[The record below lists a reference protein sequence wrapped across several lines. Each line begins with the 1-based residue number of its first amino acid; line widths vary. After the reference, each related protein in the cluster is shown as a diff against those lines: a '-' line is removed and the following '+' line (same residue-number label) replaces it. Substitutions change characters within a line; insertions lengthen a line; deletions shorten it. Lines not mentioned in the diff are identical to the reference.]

1 MNTPGLSTI
10 FFAIGT
16 TLLLSSCA
24 QPVFM
29 DAYDFRNKA
38 ASDVGLQDGSP
49 TVWNEDTPLQLGRIY
64 QLYGNRKNGY
74 DLTSYSGLYTTSVA
88 DKSVST
94 IGPDN
99 STWSA
104 DISDS
109 NKVDLQLGY
118 MGLQAV
124 ADINAVKKISFSL
137 EGDTKGTVMEY
148 DKLQDILNDPNNG
161 PTLRASIL
169 EDTHRVFDQKLS
181 RQAARFWIVLQ
192 VHTAKNLTVTLHTDS
207 GFSGKLDTSDAAQ
220 ACELDQGPKS
230 RLPHGQ
236 RGTGPSKG
244 CDLQGG
250 RLLRLGRDVR
260 PLVRL
265 HHRPVQGPNLSRRNH
280 GTLGGQYAAPLI
292 QQIRPRF
299 PARPCPIGFSPT
311 HRSSA
316 GKDAGW

>member
-1 MNTPGLSTI
+1 MKTPGLPAI
-10 FFAIGT
+10 IFAIGT

-64 QLYGNRKNGY
+64 QLYGNRKDGY
-74 DLTSYSGLYTTSVA
+74 DLTSYSGLYTTSIA
-88 DKSVST
+88 DKSVSI

-137 EGDTKGTVMEY
+137 EGDTKGNVMEY
-148 DKLQDILNDPNNG
+148 DKLQNILNDPNNG

-181 RQAARFWIVLQ
+181 RQTARFWIVLQ
-192 VHTAKNLTVTLHTDS
+192 VHTAKNLTVTLHTDN
-207 GFSGKLDTSDAAQ
+207 GFTGKLDTSDAAKLATWIKVPNLAFPTVSVAPDHQ
-220 ACELDQGPKS
+220 KDITFKEADSFGWVAMCVPLFAYTS
-230 RLPHGQ
+230 
-236 RGTGPSKG
+236 GPSKG
-244 CDLQGG
+244 QIYPDETTVLWAANT
-250 RLLRLGRDVR
+250 
-260 PLVRL
+260 L
-265 HHRPVQGPNLSRRNH
+265 HH
-280 GTLGGQYAAPLI
+280 
-292 QQIRPRF
+292 
-299 PARPCPIGFSPT
+299 
-311 HRSSA
+311 
-316 GKDAGW
+316 